1 MKKLNNTFILM
12 SLVFGLCS
20 CDKTPETVNV
30 KFENYDKTVLYEAEI
45 DYGTIAEYKG
55 ENPVREQT
63 VDTVYS
69 FSGWDKNINEELYED
84 TVFTAQYDEEVR
96 EYVVTFVN
104 WDGTVLFVDNVDY
117 GSYAY
122 YGGGTPSK
130 SSDNEYIE
138 YKFSGWD
145 ENLTTF
151 AIIQDTTFTA
161 QFDTIEYVFAS
172 FFNYDDSLLKK
183 EKTVKNTV
191 PYYSGSTPVRK
202 YDGDEEKAYRFKA
215 WDKPLE
221 AISEDTSYKA
231 VFDLLD
237 VYTVTFKNYND
248 SVLQKVKV
256 VHGDTAVYTGSTPY
270 KAGYTSGR
278 YTYTYEFAGWSKS
291 LTNVQSSFETV
302 AQFRENVTYEYTDE
316 EKVINHLSQYGSGS
330 YDMVSTGSGST
341 LGYSGGYFYL
351 SYSNYSSLETD
362 FVLSFSYGSSY
373 GSSLF
378 YIYDGS
384 TLMFKA
390 SFYVYFSNHRYSS
403 MSVGTIYTS
412 YYTSSSQLEAVASLA
427 MLSAQYACNNASTY
441 LYSHNLPYIM

>member
-172 FFNYDDSLLKK
+172 FFNR
-183 EKTVKNTV
+183 E
-191 PYYSGSTPVRK
+191 
-202 YDGDEEKAYRFKA
+202 
-215 WDKPLE
+215 
-221 AISEDTSYKA
+221 
-231 VFDLLD
+231 
-237 VYTVTFKNYND
+237 
-248 SVLQKVKV
+248 
-256 VHGDTAVYTGSTPY
+256 
-270 KAGYTSGR
+270 
-278 YTYTYEFAGWSKS
+278 
-291 LTNVQSSFETV
+291 SS
-302 AQFRENVTYEYTDE
+302 
-316 EKVINHLSQYGSGS
+316 
-330 YDMVSTGSGST
+330 
-341 LGYSGGYFYL
+341 
-351 SYSNYSSLETD
+351 
-362 FVLSFSYGSSY
+362 
-373 GSSLF
+373 
-378 YIYDGS
+378 
-384 TLMFKA
+384 
-390 SFYVYFSNHRYSS
+390 
-403 MSVGTIYTS
+403 
-412 YYTSSSQLEAVASLA
+412 
-427 MLSAQYACNNASTY
+427 
-441 LYSHNLPYIM
+441 